1 MNNLAQEQKYK
12 KLITALSI
20 VIPIAVAALFSI
32 NLKRLGFNVAPL
44 SFLPPIYAT
53 INGITAIT
61 LIAAVMAIK
70 KGNRKLHEQLNTF
83 AIACS
88 LAFLLMY
95 IAYHITSDSTKFG
108 GEGIIKYVYYFILIS
123 HILLS
128 IIIIPLVLTTYMY
141 AKLDDFERHKKIAKK
156 TYPIWLYVAITGVII
171 YVMISPYYV
180 H

>member
-1 MNNLAQEQKYK
+1 MNNLAQERKYK

-32 NLKRLGFNVAPL
+32 NLKTLGFDVASL
-44 SFLPPIYAT
+44 TFLPPIYAT

-61 LIAAVMAIK
+61 LIAAVIAIK
-70 KGNRKLHEQLNTF
+70 NGNKKLHEQLNTL

-108 GEGIIKYVYYFILIS
+108 GEGVIKYVYYFILIT

-141 AKLDDFERHKKIAKK
+141 AKLGDFEKHKKIAKK
-156 TYPIWLYVAITGVII
+156 TFPLWLYVAITGVVI
-171 YVMISPYYV
+171 YLMISPYYV
-180 H
+180 L